1 MLVQAHRTPDP
12 RLPQAE
18 THLDTVSLGS
28 QASVN
33 PVRVNTTIVGVT
45 PLILMA
51 TPFRAPVT
59 ARKEAIIT
67 DTGRSNCQQ
76 VRYRPLLQLV
86 SEITA
91 SRPICL
97 HH

>member
-1 MLVQAHRTPDP
+1 MLVQVHLTQGP
-12 RLPQAE
+12 RPPQAKI
-18 THLDTVSLGS
+18 HLDTVSLGS
-28 QASVN
+28 QASV
-33 PVRVNTTIVGVT
+33 RANTTIVGVT
-45 PLILMA
+45 PLILMP

-59 ARKEAIIT
+59 ARKEAIIIDT
-67 DTGRSNCQQ
+67 DRSNCQQ

>member
-1 MLVQAHRTPDP
+1 MLAQAHRTQGP
-12 RLPQAE
+12 RPPQAE

-33 PVRVNTTIVGVT
+33 RVRANTTIVGMT
-45 PLILMA
+45 PLILMP

-59 ARKEAIIT
+59 ARKEAIIIDT
-67 DTGRSNCQQ
+67 DRSNCQQ

-91 SRPICL
+91 SRPMGL